1 MSETQQTP
9 PLKHVA
15 VIMDGNGRWAKDRGL
30 PRSAGHRAGVEAART
45 IITECRKLGI
55 EYLTL
60 YAFSRENW
68 SRPKEEISFLF
79 DLLVRFLKQEQKT
92 LLEQSIRLHVLG
104 KWQEL
109 PFTVR
114 QVVKQTLAATKQCD
128 QMVLN
133 VALNYS
139 GREEILEACRNLL
152 RQGAS
157 PDQLDEEGFS
167 SQLYTAGQPDPDL
180 LIRTSGELRI
190 SNYLTFQTAYT
201 ELYFTSTYWPDFNEQ
216 SLREALADYGRRRRR
231 FGGIQEA

>member
-1 MSETQQTP
+1 MSDTTHTP

-15 VIMDGNGRWAKDRGL
+15 IIMDGNGRWAKEREL

-45 IITECRKLGI
+45 IITACRKQGVQ
-55 EYLTL
+55 YLTL
-60 YAFSRENW
+60 YAFSKENW
-68 SRPKEEISFLF
+68 SRPKDEISFLF

-109 PFTVR
+109 PFAVR
-114 QVVKQTLAATKQCD
+114 QVVKQTLSLTQECD

-133 VALNYS
+133 IALNYS
-139 GREEILEACRNLL
+139 GREEILEACRSLM
-152 RQGAS
+152 RQGVD
-157 PDQLDEEGFS
+157 PEEVDEERFS
-167 SQLYTAGQPDPDL
+167 GQLYTAGQPDPDL

-201 ELYFTSTYWPDFNEQ
+201 EFYFTTTYWPDFDEQ
-216 SLREALADYGRRRRR
+216 SLSEALEEFSRRRRR
-231 FGGIQEA
+231 FGGIEEA